1 MKIWIAES
9 EQTLR
14 ALLSPDGTG
23 GAEAGDVLVIDK
35 QIRLTG
41 DLTAA
46 VPVTLLFSGVSA
58 GLDIGG
64 FTLKSGFPSAGA
76 GQGPALKI
84 MRL

>member
-1 MKIWIAES
+1 MKIWIVES

-14 ALLSPDGTG
+14 ALFSPDGT
-23 GAEAGDVLVIDK
+23 AEAGDVLVIDK

-58 GLDIGG
+58 GLDTGG
-64 FTLKSGFPSAGA
+64 FTLKAGFPSAGA

-84 MRL
+84 KRL

>member
-1 MKIWIAES
+1 MKIWIVES

-14 ALLSPDGTG
+14 ALLAPDGAG
-23 GAEAGDVLVIDK
+23 GAKAGDVLVIDK

-58 GLDIGG
+58 GLKTG
-64 FTLKSGFPSAGA
+64 FTLKAGFPSAGA